1 MMTVDV
7 ETKAGA
13 PPQISAPRALFET
26 GLLVSTVVDQYRV
39 SPDGSR
45 FLLRR
50 PDETAAA
57 LDSLEVI
64 VNWPGLLEK

>member
-7 ETKAGA
+7 ETKIGA

-26 GLLVSTVVDQYRV
+26 GLVVNSGVDQYRV
-39 SPDGSR
+39 NPDGTR

-50 PDETAAA
+50 SDEAASA
-57 LDSLEVI
+57 LDYLEVI
-64 VNWPGLLEK
+64 VNWPGLLKK